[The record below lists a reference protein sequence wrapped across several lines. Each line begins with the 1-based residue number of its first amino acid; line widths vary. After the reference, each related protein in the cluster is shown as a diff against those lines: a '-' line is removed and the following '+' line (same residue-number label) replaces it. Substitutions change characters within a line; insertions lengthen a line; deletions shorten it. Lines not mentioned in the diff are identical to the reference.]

1 MTIQNRIKMVNTKS
15 RALQWVGLE
24 STTCTSIDICKSFN
38 ESGQHAMK
46 SQRRECG
53 LFKNSCPTSM
63 FHNFYQINNDSN
75 IHKKLKLKIIT
86 PRNTLQ
92 GCSNLPVNMKSIQNL
107 ELMKL
112 EK

>member
-1 MTIQNRIKMVNTKS
+1 MQI
-15 RALQWVGLE
+15 LQR
-24 STTCTSIDICKSFN
+24 K
-38 ESGQHAMK
+38 GQHAMK

-63 FHNFYQINNDSN
+63 FNNFYQINYDSN

-107 ELMKL
+107 ELMKP
-112 EK
+112 EM